1 MQITSWRKIRF
12 AGWNLSLS
20 SSLSLY
26 KNAKTRYEDNSRI
39 LALFKIS
46 SAFQKYILIFMVLC
60 PCIFINILNSWLKSS
75 EENRGVCRSLVTQ
88 FCHPVRSHLSDEVC
102 TWVALGKDYME
113 LNISVWLFHIWSHKK
128 CAAPD
133 CHRATLPRPTE
144 LSAHL
149 VTIQQARQA
158 STLQEHSRLSSDDL
172 SSSLVAGMQL
182 VGCCRIDW
190 ILWKSRLP
198 LSSSPTTGNL
208 LASRR
213 WLEIL

>member
-113 LNISVWLFHIWSHKK
+113 LNISVWLFHISDLTRN
-128 CAAPD
+128 APLQ
-133 CHRATLPRPTE
+133 TVTGLPCLGLQNCQPIWW
-144 LSAHL
+144 LSN
-149 VTIQQARQA
+149 
-158 STLQEHSRLSSDDL
+158 RL
-172 SSSLVAGMQL
+172 AKRRHCKNI
-182 VGCCRIDW
+182 VGCRAMISVP
-190 ILWKSRLP
+190 LWLRVCS
-198 LSSSPTTGNL
+198 
-208 LASRR
+208 
-213 WLEIL
+213 W